1 MGEAEDKSEEEPV
14 CFVLMPISD
23 PEGYETGHFR
33 RVYEHLIVPSCEKAG
48 FNPVRADEVKKT
60 NHIVLDVL
68 KKIIESEMVLC
79 DLSSKNPNVLYEL
92 GVRQAF
98 NLPVTIIKD
107 ESTSRIFDI
116 QGIRDIQYDDSLRI
130 DTTEDSI
137 DEISSVIENNYEK
150 DEEEVNSLVQLLSI
164 EPAQIP
170 SSTELSDETSLLF
183 ESISSISERLAS
195 IEDAVSVSS
204 ARSYGVSRDSNFE
217 DIEVGDIVEHNK
229 FGIGVVEDI
238 ENSETKKAIALVDFE
253 DVGVKKLK
261 LKYANLNVV
270 NITDEKS

>member
-1 MGEAEDKSEEEPV
+1 MGEAEEENQEDLV

-107 ESTSRIFDI
+107 ESTSRVFDI
-116 QGIRDIQYDDSLRI
+116 QGMRDIEYDDSLRI

-137 DEISSVIENNYEK
+137 EEISSVIRNNYEEV
-150 DEEEVNSLVQLLSI
+150 EEDVNSLVQLLSI

-170 SSTELSDETSLLF
+170 SSTELSGETSLLF

-195 IEDAVSVSS
+195 IEDEIGVT
-204 ARSYGVSRDSNFE
+204 RGISYDVGKDSNFE
-217 DIEVGDIVEHNK
+217 DIEVGDIVDHSK
-229 FGIGVVEDI
+229 FGLGVVEDV
-238 ENSETKKAIALVDFE
+238 ENAETEKAVAWIDFE
-253 DVGVKKLK
+253 EVGIKKLK
-261 LKYANLNVV
+261 LKYANLDAVK
-270 NITDEKS
+270 ITDDIS